1 MLLESLNDRLRG
13 RPRGRM
19 REVTAHIRSQKDV
32 WLAEWHPHLTSEAKP
47 LSPYRIIH
55 ELLQVADVPNTII
68 THDAGSPRDELWP
81 FWNPIAPLSYIGWG
95 KSTQLGY
102 GLGLAVGAKIAHPV
116 NLTVS

>member
-13 RPRGRM
+13 WPRGRM

-68 THDAGSPRDELWP
+68 TTTRAARATSCRRSGTPSHR
-81 FWNPIAPLSYIGWG
+81 
-95 KSTQLGY
+95 
-102 GLGLAVGAKIAHPV
+102 
-116 NLTVS
+116 